1 MTDPQPPAAG
11 TLAVWAGEES
21 YLMQGATQVT
31 VVQSVAF
38 GSPGFA

>member
-1 MTDPQPPAAG
+1 MTDAQPPAPG
-11 TLAVWAGEES
+11 TLAVWAVEES
-21 YLMQGATQVT
+21 YLMQGATQVP

>member
-21 YLMQGATQVT
+21 YLMQGAAQVT
-31 VVQSVAF
+31 VVQIVAS